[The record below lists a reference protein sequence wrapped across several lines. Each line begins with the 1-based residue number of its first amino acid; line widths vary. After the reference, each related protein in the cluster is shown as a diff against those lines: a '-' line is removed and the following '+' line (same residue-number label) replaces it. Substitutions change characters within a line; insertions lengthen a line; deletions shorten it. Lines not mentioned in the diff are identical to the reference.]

1 MSDAEIVGTVIAVA
15 GVLTL
20 VLWGGLIRTGLR
32 GGE

>member
-20 VLWGGLIRTGLR
+20 VLWGGLIRM
-32 GGE
+32 GERRP

>member
-20 VLWGGLIRTGLR
+20 VRWGGLIRMGLR
-32 GGE
+32 G